1 MAKIHGKSKI
11 GKGTYLGENV
21 IIGYPGLDELQKLLD
36 SKFNEVAG
44 AKIGDN
50 CIIRDY
56 GVVYSNVILGNNV
69 RTGHHFL
76 IREHTSV
83 GDNTLIGTGV
93 VIEANC
99 KIGSNCSI
107 QSNAYLSTNTV
118 IKDNVFIGP
127 RAVFINDKYMGRGE
141 VKLVAPQVEKGAR
154 IGANSTILPS
164 VIIGKD
170 SLVGAGA
177 VVTEDVAPY
186 TVVAGVPARKIG
198 NVPKEHRL

>member
-1 MAKIHGKSKI
+1 MTKIYGKSKI

-21 IIGYPGLDELQKLLD
+21 IIGYPGVDELEKLLNN
-36 SKFNEVAG
+36 KFNEVIG
-44 AKIGDN
+44 AKIGAN

-56 GVVYSNVILGNNV
+56 GIVYSNVILGNNV

-76 IREHTSV
+76 IREYTSV
-83 GDNTLIGTGV
+83 GDNTVIGTGV
-93 VIEANC
+93 VIEARC
-99 KIGSNCSI
+99 KIGSNVSI
-107 QSNAYLSTNTV
+107 QSDVYLSTNTI

-141 VKLVAPQVEKGAR
+141 VRLVGPRVERGAR
-154 IGANSTILPS
+154 IGANSTILPE
-164 VIIGKD
+164 IKIGKD

-177 VVTEDVAPY
+177 VVTKNVPAY
-186 TVVAGVPARKIG
+186 TVVTGVPARKIG